1 VIRAEAVIVNWRKS
15 SYSGGGVNDDCVE
28 VAFGHDYIAARDS
41 KAPAAGALEVP
52 PAAWLAFTAQLTP
65 GGPATAAR

>member
-1 VIRAEAVIVNWRKS
+1 MIDESVIRRAPCDAGQLRT
-15 SYSGGGVNDDCVE
+15 
-28 VAFGHDYIAARDS
+28 VATRDS

-52 PAAWLAFTAQLTP
+52 PAAWFAFLSAVTP